1 MAPVNAAL
9 QGLVTAERSL
19 EKVAD
24 RVARRSSPDIDTA
37 DTVSLTDDAVGLLSA
52 RDMYQMNLQVLKV
65 TDDTARKLVDFL
77 A

>member
-24 RVARRSSPDIDTA
+24 RVARKSSPDLDTA
-37 DTVSLTDDAVGLLSA
+37 DTVSLTDAAVGLLSA
-52 RDMYQMNLQVLKV
+52 RKTYQMNLQVLKV